1 MVSLVREPC
10 CAGVDAFSLES
21 FIAAYLLRIDVGVYD
36 ESSSDNVRKVK
47 DSREHVESGM
57 RI

>member
-21 FIAAYLLRIDVGVYD
+21 SSAVYLLRIDVGVYD
-36 ESSSDNVRKVK
+36 ESSSDNVRKVI
-47 DSREHVESGM
+47 DSREWNENFNGD
-57 RI
+57 